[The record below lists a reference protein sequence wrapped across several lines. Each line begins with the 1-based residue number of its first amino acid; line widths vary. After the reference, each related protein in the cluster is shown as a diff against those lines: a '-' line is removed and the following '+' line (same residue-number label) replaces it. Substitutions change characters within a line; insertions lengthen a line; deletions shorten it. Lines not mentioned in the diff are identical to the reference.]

1 MISFIIFYTIIA
13 IILSF
18 GVFYLVI
25 SAFLDDWKLSKDII
39 IFEKT
44 INRKDKINILN
55 NRILN
60 RMSFEKNDVKLEI
73 LKKINNSD
81 YLLTIV
87 NDKYFMNA
95 IGNWINFI
103 NVEDLNPKTIQLNT
117 RLIEQKYDF
126 LIDKYIKDNYGYYV

>member
-1 MISFIIFYTIIA
+1 MF
-13 IILSF
+13 
-18 GVFYLVI
+18 FYLVI

-126 LIDKYIKDNYGYYV
+126 LIDKYILNNQEYFFI

>member
-1 MISFIIFYTIIA
+1 
-13 IILSF
+13 
-18 GVFYLVI
+18 
-25 SAFLDDWKLSKDII
+25 
-39 IFEKT
+39 
-44 INRKDKINILN
+44 
-55 NRILN
+55 
-60 RMSFEKNDVKLEI
+60 MSFEKNDVKLEI

>member
-95 IGNWINFI
+95 IGNWINFR

-117 RLIEQKYDF
+117 RLIEQKYDL